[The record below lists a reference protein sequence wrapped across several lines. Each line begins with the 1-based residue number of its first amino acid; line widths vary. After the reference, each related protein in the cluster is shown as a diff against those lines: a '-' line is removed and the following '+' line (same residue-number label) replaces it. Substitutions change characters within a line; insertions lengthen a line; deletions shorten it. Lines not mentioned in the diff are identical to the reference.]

1 MGSLLKK
8 LLSLFHGVEST
19 KKDCSS
25 AEPFSSYNEPVQ
37 IESNDEKKTDDGSTA
52 EKFQDDAVET
62 DCSNSSSLTSSQ
74 LDEIDAAPSDNDNS
88 EEEEFVPYRN
98 VHAAPSDDPSELDQY
113 DYELPERLIAQT
125 PLPDR
130 TAARM
135 MVVDRA
141 TQTISHMHVRDI
153 VKFLRPND
161 ALVLNDTK
169 VVPARLM
176 GKREKTEG
184 RWEGLFLQYDP
195 KGLWEIMSK
204 TRGKLQP
211 GERIALQNPEGAYKR
226 FLEVVARTEAKTL
239 IVKPLLEEGED
250 SFTFLDKVGW
260 TPIPPYIRSGR
271 MKPSDRLDYQ
281 TVYARI
287 PGAVAAPTAGLH
299 FTKELLVEIQKQ
311 GVAICPITLHVG
323 AGTFK
328 PISVTKLSDHHMH
341 SEYATITDKVVQTLK
356 ERKSRGGRVFAVG
369 TTSVRTLES
378 ASNVLDD
385 GTIDSSGQNDK
396 ELQAFSGAT
405 NLFIR
410 PPYKFKT
417 VDAMLTNFHLPKSTL
432 IILVRTFGGDELLKR
447 AYEEAIAEDYRFY
460 SYGDAM
466 LIL

>member
-1 MGSLLKK
+1 MGSLLKN
-8 LLSLFHGVEST
+8 LLSLFRGAEST
-19 KKDCSS
+19 KKDGPSN
-25 AEPFSSYNEPVQ
+25 EPFSSCNEPAQ
-37 IESNDEKKTDDGSTA
+37 AESNDENKTDAVPSEETI
-52 EKFQDDAVET
+52 QDDAAET
-62 DCSNSSSLTSSQ
+62 AISSSLSSTYSQ
-74 LDEIDAAPSDNDNS
+74 QGEIDAALSDNDND
-88 EEEEFVPYRN
+88 EAEEFVPYRN
-98 VHAAPSDDPSELDQY
+98 VHTAPSDEPSELDQY

-385 GTIDSSGQNDK
+385 GTVDSSGQNDK